1 LQEFVLS
8 SPLLPSWFTRS
19 FLAVV
24 ILIVIP
30 MLTVWPL
37 KVLGQKETPRPML
50 EISTKPLSPSTCRAH
65 LTELLEQ
72 LDDYTGG
79 TSKTARNQGGEFWIE
94 TMRSWQSD
102 VERVAAR
109 CSLQPLAPNAD
120 MNHRSLA
127 KAYTTML
134 ELSNVYISSLE
145 PLAEQSNTLVKSARD
160 AINAVP

>member
-1 LQEFVLS
+1 LS

-24 ILIVIP
+24 ILLVIP

-37 KVLGQKETPRPML
+37 KVLGQKETPRPLL
-50 EISTKPLSPSTCRAH
+50 EISAEPLSPSACRAH

-94 TMRSWQSD
+94 TMRSWQGD

-109 CSLQPLAPNAD
+109 CELKPLASNAD
-120 MNHRSLA
+120 PTHQTLA
-127 KAYTTML
+127 KAYETML

-145 PLAEQSNTLVKSARD
+145 PLAEKSNTLVQTARE
-160 AINAVP
+160 AIKAVP

>member
-1 LQEFVLS
+1 MS

-24 ILIVIP
+24 IVIVIP

-37 KVLGQKETPRPML
+37 KVLGQKDTPRPTL
-50 EISTKPLSPSTCRAH
+50 EISDEPLSPRACRVH
-65 LTELLEQ
+65 LIELLEQ
-72 LDDYTGG
+72 LEDYTGS

-109 CSLQPLAPNAD
+109 CALKPLASDAD
-120 MNHRSLA
+120 ATHQNLA
-127 KAYTTML
+127 KAYETML
-134 ELSNVYISSLE
+134 ALSNVYISSLE
-145 PLAEQSNTLVKSARD
+145 PLKEQSSTLVKTARES
-160 AINAVP
+160 INAAQ

>member
-1 LQEFVLS
+1 MS

-37 KVLGQKETPRPML
+37 KVLGQKETPRPIL
-50 EISTKPLSPSTCRAH
+50 EISEEPLSPGACRDH

-72 LDDYTGG
+72 LEDYTNG

-94 TMRSWQSD
+94 TMRAWQSD

-109 CSLQPLAPNAD
+109 CGLKPLAAD
-120 MNHRSLA
+120 ADESHKHLA
-127 KAYTTML
+127 KAYETML
-134 ELSNVYISSLE
+134 DLSNVYISSLE
-145 PLAEQSNTLVKSARD
+145 PLAEKSTTMSKAARD
-160 AINAVP
+160 AIHAGQ